1 MSPSIY
7 GCCFEVGED
16 VRDLIREEFRDIDEG
31 EFIINRD
38 GKWYIDTV
46 NINRVLFLRM
56 GIRKE
61 NIVSSGICSK
71 CNFDM
76 VHSYRNEGKEY
87 KAESLI
93 IGLK

>member
-1 MSPSIY
+1 MVNGI
-7 GCCFEVGED
+7 
-16 VRDLIREEFRDIDEG
+16 LIRLILIG
-31 EFIINRD
+31 
-38 GKWYIDTV
+38 
-46 NINRVLFLRM
+46 LFLRM